1 MMRSA
6 LSALAD
12 RVERRARLADR
23 PITAKV
29 AATPLLMLVLFA
41 LIAAL
46 SATALLVA
54 DRSVHR
60 IVQVD
65 MRDLSQLNAVALRF
79 EMADSE
85 LYRLLIAKAAAPTTD
100 VPARAAAVEHDLD
113 GVRDELVGYR
123 ARHPGERTALDGM
136 LADLGEYRAT
146 VGVITSMLEIDFA
159 SSAAMV
165 APFRENAHRV
175 EQRLRA
181 MTRAG
186 VARADTGAAGAVF
199 ATRATLLAIVLV
211 SSLAAVLGVAMAY
224 LISRSTVRSITS
236 IAAATEAVL
245 AGDTPDLAALCRRDE
260 LGQMVTALRRFDQ
273 QRGEAEQLAR
283 ETARLHEEAHR
294 QERRRDEEVAR
305 ATREAE
311 AHRRETLRALAQ
323 TFEEQMAG
331 AIRGAQAAMAHL
343 DRSARDLTDS
353 ATGNRALAAE
363 LDTIAHQFSEEMR
376 EAGEATRSLAGA
388 FENIDQEV
396 EGTSRAARSINRHA
410 QGAQAAVA
418 QSQQQA
424 ATIEQIV
431 DVIDAIA
438 QQTNL
443 LALNA
448 TIEAARAG
456 GAGAGFAVVAAEI
469 KSLSSRTGASTSD
482 VRRTIEAVQ
491 ATIGTMVSNTDS
503 LGALI
508 AGMDEGAGRVALMS
522 RGQARSIDQLNARIG
537 EVRERSQSLAAA
549 SERIGTSVQ
558 RNLASV
564 EHFRD
569 ASRTLDRTLSL
580 LAGDAQRFTQTL
592 LAG

>member
-1 MMRSA
+1 MLA
-6 LSALAD
+6 PLSALAD
-12 RVERRARLADR
+12 RVERRVRLADR

-41 LIAAL
+41 LIAVL
-46 SATALLVA
+46 SATALVVA
-54 DRSVHR
+54 DRSVSR

-65 MRDLSQLNAVALRF
+65 MRDLGQLNAIALRF

-85 LYRLLIAKAAAPTTD
+85 LYRLLIAKAAAPATD
-100 VPARAAAVEHDLD
+100 VPTRAAKVERDLD
-113 GVRDELVGYR
+113 GVRAELLRYR
-123 ARHPGERTALDGM
+123 DRHPGERAALDGM

-165 APFRENAHRV
+165 APFRDNAHRV

-186 VARADTGAAGAVF
+186 VARADAGAASAVL

-211 SSLAAVLGVAMAY
+211 SSLAAALGLAMAY
-224 LISRSTVRSITS
+224 LISRSTVRSITR

-245 AGDTPDLAALCRRDE
+245 AGDTPDLAALRRRDE
-260 LGQMVTALRRFDQ
+260 LGQMVTALARFDQ
-273 QRGEAEQLAR
+273 QRGEAERLAR
-283 ETARLHEEAHR
+283 ETARLHEEARR
-294 QERRRDEEVAR
+294 QERRRDEELAR
-305 ATREAE
+305 ATGAAE

-323 TFEEQMAG
+323 TFEEQVAG
-331 AIRGAQAAMAHL
+331 AIREAQEAMAHL

-353 ATGNRALAAE
+353 AGGNRALAVE

-376 EAGEATRSLAGA
+376 DASEATRSLAGA
-388 FENIDQEV
+388 FEDIDQEV
-396 EGTSRAARSINRHA
+396 EGTSQAARSINRHA
-410 QGAQAAVA
+410 QEAQAAVA

-456 GAGAGFAVVAAEI
+456 TAGTGFAVVAAEI

-491 ATIGTMVSNTDS
+491 GTIGTMVSNTDS

-508 AGMDEGAGRVALMS
+508 AGLDQGAGRVALMS

-537 EVRERSQSLAAA
+537 EVRERSQALAAA

-558 RNLASV
+558 RSLASV

-569 ASRTLDRTLSL
+569 ASSTLDRTLSL
-580 LAGDAQRFTQTL
+580 LATDAQRFTQTL

>member
-1 MMRSA
+1 MLTL

-46 SATALLVA
+46 SATALVVA
-54 DRSVHR
+54 DRSVNR

-85 LYRLLIAKAAAPTTD
+85 LYRLLIAKAAAPATD
-100 VPARAAAVEHDLD
+100 VPTRAAAVERDLD
-113 GVRDELVGYR
+113 GVRDALLRYR
-123 ARHPGERTALDGM
+123 ARHPGERAALDGM

-165 APFRENAHRV
+165 APFRENARRV

-181 MTRAG
+181 MTRSG
-186 VARADTGAAGAVF
+186 VARADAGAASAVF

-211 SSLAAVLGVAMAY
+211 SSLAAALGVAMAY
-224 LISRSTVRSITS
+224 VISRSTVRSITS
-236 IAAATEAVL
+236 IAAVTEAVL
-245 AGDTPDLAALCRRDE
+245 AGDTPDLAALRRRDE
-260 LGQMVTALRRFDQ
+260 LGQMVTALQRFDQ
-273 QRGEAEQLAR
+273 QRGEAERLAA
-283 ETARLHEEAHR
+283 ETARLHEEARR
-294 QERRRDEEVAR
+294 QESRRGEEVAR
-305 ATREAE
+305 ATRAAE
-311 AHRRETLRALAQ
+311 AHRRETLRSLAQ
-323 TFEEQMAG
+323 TFEEQVAG
-331 AIRGAQAAMAHL
+331 AIREAQSAMAHL

-353 ATGNRALAAE
+353 AGGNRALATE

-376 EAGEATRSLAGA
+376 EASEATRSLAGA

-456 GAGAGFAVVAAEI
+456 SAGTGFAVVAAEI

-491 ATIGTMVSNTDS
+491 GTIGTMVSNTDS
-503 LGALI
+503 LGVLI

-522 RGQARSIDQLNARIG
+522 RGQTRSIDQLNARIG
-537 EVRERSQSLAAA
+537 EVRERSQSLAEA

-558 RNLASV
+558 RNLAAV
-564 EHFRD
+564 ERFRD